1 MAQTK
6 RKNTKAKGRTTKG
19 KKQVQQTNPEVR
31 SEVILILF
39 SVLCLL
45 MLLSCFGIGGPFGN
59 MMSSVLF
66 GLFGYLAYL
75 VPIALFIGV
84 CFYTANRD
92 NTIAVVKVVAGV
104 LGVCIISGL
113 IL

>member
-6 RKNTKAKGRTTKG
+6 RKNTKAKGRTPKG

-66 GLFGYLAYL
+66 GLFGYMAYI
-75 VPIALFIGV
+75 VPIALFRCMLLYSKQG
-84 CFYTANRD
+84 
-92 NTIAVVKVVAGV
+92 
-104 LGVCIISGL
+104 
-113 IL
+113 